1 MLVRV
6 RGRGESDVMWREMLM
21 EDDRSAN
28 EQDARRGALNKRL
41 ESVGWA
47 LFLIMIGG
55 MWMFPEERVPEG
67 AWMMGAGVALLALNG
82 ARSLVGIRMSRTTII
97 LGVVAL
103 ALGICDVAVKK
114 VPYLPIVLIVIGLLI
129 ILKPLIYTP
138 SGRAK
143 G

>member
-1 MLVRV
+1 
-6 RGRGESDVMWREMLM
+6 M

-28 EQDARRGALNKRL
+28 EQDARKGALNKRL

-67 AWMMGAGVALLALNG
+67 TWMIGAGVILLALNG
-82 ARSLVGIRMSRTTII
+82 VRSLAGIRVSKTSMI

-103 ALGICDVAVKK
+103 ALGVAGLLGLS
-114 VPYLPIVLIVIGLLI
+114 VPYLLPIALVVIGMLI

-138 SGRAK
+138 SGKAK